1 MEIVI
6 GRNNI
11 ALAYNGKLMS
21 REIPMVFS
29 LSPMTWINPPTTS
42 ASSLQNG
49 KYVWSDGEHVYF
61 SAGQIQKVLDIPTHT
76 WYDKEWNYVGDMQS
90 GPTSGNNVWYDGELF
105 HYSGYTGSQNNH
117 MVLDKA
123 TSTWTTEAWYTPDET
138 SEYQALHAG
147 VQGQN
152 VWTDGEN
159 IYYNAVNSSDF
170 TYKSWVLNKST
181 HTWTNKTWSGH
192 SGSFDGYDTW
202 YDGRDI
208 YLSHSLNQYVLN
220 PTTSTWTAKT
230 WDVDSDLT
238 GYNIWSNDAYIISS
252 WLHHEGQSYESN
264 QVVNVDNSSASYVS
278 FGGAFSGSD
287 VWTDGNDWYV
297 GLRYKINFPPP
308 KMTTTRLGRASLGT
322 KFTLLRSGR

>member
-21 REIPMVFS
+21 REIPLVFS
-29 LSPMTWINPPTTS
+29 LSPMTWINPPIKET
-42 ASSLQNG
+42 SLQNG

-61 SAGQIQKVLDIPTHT
+61 SAGPVQKVLDIPTHT

-90 GPTSGNNVWYDGELF
+90 GPASGEDIWYDGELF
-105 HYSGYTGSQNNH
+105 HYSGYGGRHDH

-123 TSTWTTEAWYTPDET
+123 TSTWTTEAWYTPDAT
-138 SEYQALHAG
+138 SEYQALHAAIHG
-147 VQGQN
+147 KE
-152 VWTDGEN
+152 VWTDGSN
-159 IYYNAVNSSDF
+159 IYYNIVSSSDF
-170 TYKSWVLNKST
+170 TWDSWVLDKST
-181 HTWTNKTWSGH
+181 HTWTNKTWNILSG
-192 SGSFDGYDTW
+192 GSFDGYNTW
-202 YDGRDI
+202 YDGKSI
-208 YLSHSLNQYVLN
+208 YLSNSGFQYVLN
-220 PTTSTWTAKT
+220 PTTSIWTPKT
-230 WDVDSDLT
+230 WDLDSGLW

-252 WLHHEGQSYESN
+252 ALHHEGQSYESN
-264 QVVNVDNSSASYVS
+264 QLVDVDNSSASYVT

-297 GLRYKINFPPP
+297 GMTYKINFPPP